1 MLKTLTKLMKETMKK
16 EGKRHLHV
24 VTQHLDKGL
33 KSNLPLVIHASKLA
47 KQTTSS
53 TCNFY

>member
-1 MLKTLTKLMKETMKK
+1 
-16 EGKRHLHV
+16 
-24 VTQHLDKGL
+24 L